1 MRSFNS
7 RTIAY
12 WAVTA
17 VVALALAGGAI
28 AQLSGAASTVAV
40 FQHLGYPAYVA
51 TLIGFWKGLGLVALL
66 VPRFERLKEWA
77 YAGMFFNFTGA
88 AVSHV
93 AAGDALGQVLPPL
106 VILGFVMA
114 SWALR
119 PASRRLAAPSAG
131 FEPGAL
137 PATRAVVSH

>member
-1 MRSFNS
+1 MHPSNR

-12 WAVTA
+12 WGTT
-17 VVALALAGGAI
+17 VVLALILAAGAA
-28 AQLSGAASTVAV
+28 AQLSRAPEAVATL
-40 FQHLGYPAYVA
+40 QRLGYPAYVA

-77 YAGMFFNFTGA
+77 YAGMFFNLSGA

-93 AAGDALGQVLPPL
+93 ASGDALGQVLPPL
-106 VILGFVMA
+106 LILGLAMA

-119 PASRRLAAPSAG
+119 PANRRLAAPSAG
-131 FEPGAL
+131 LASGKL
-137 PATRAVVSH
+137 RASHAFASQ